1 MLCRRLLTFDCRVIA
16 YDPYIDADTAAEL
29 GVELVSLEEAFACA
43 DVVSL
48 HTPLLD
54 ETVGL
59 ITGKLLASMKRGATL
74 INTARGE
81 LVNEPEMIE
90 VLKARPDLFAALDV
104 TATEPP
110 LADSMLYVLPN
121 VALTPHIAGCTGAD
135 CRRLGRCM
143 IEETRRFLNGENL
156 RWQIT
161 RDKLAILA

>member
-1 MLCRRLLTFDCRVIA
+1 LTFDFRVIA
-16 YDPYIDADTAAEL
+16 YDPYVDPATAAEL

-54 ETVGL
+54 ETTGM
-59 ITGKLLASMKRGATL
+59 ITGKLLSSMKRRATL

-81 LVNEPEMIE
+81 LINEPEMIE
-90 VLKARPDLFAALDV
+90 VLKARPDLFALLDV
-104 TATEPP
+104 TEIEPP
-110 LADSMLYVLPN
+110 RTDSPLYVLPN
-121 VALTPHIAGCTGAD
+121 VVLTPHIAGCTGGD

-143 IEETRRFLNGENL
+143 IEETRRFLNGESL

-161 RDKLAILA
+161 REKLALLA